1 MLGCMETTTAGNA
14 QVRARQAR
22 ERAVARVAAGQQKER
37 SRESWQGEDAAIYC
51 RVSHIKDKDQ
61 TGVDRQERICRDVV
75 ESLGLV
81 VRHVFIDPNRSVWQR
96 DRKRPGW
103 DALLKV
109 AGNRGIRHIV
119 VYHPDR
125 LMRQPWDLEE
135 LLKISEEHG
144 IILHGKASHR
154 DLSDPDDRH
163 YLRGEVAHACR
174 SSDDTSRR
182 LQDAMVDRARDGK
195 PQTGARRYGYTKTGM
210 EIVAE
215 EAAIVRWM
223 FESFLNGMTPHA
235 ISDDLNRR
243 GIPTAQGKRWSI
255 PTVLRLLDSRH
266 VAGIRVFRG
275 QEIGSGIW
283 PAIIDPA
290 MFREVQERRAFRSA
304 ATREQYEHRTFYL
317 LRGLLWCTKCGA
329 RMSGRP
335 DTGGRPVYVCTN
347 FRPTDGSAKCYRRAG
362 AASLESFIKDAAIT
376 LLERL
381 DVTGAATTAMLTD
394 DDKAAIEADQAE
406 LAELKAMWDTQEI
419 KTHEYRAM
427 RKKVQDRIDKRQAK
441 TIIRP
446 GVEVLDGMIG
456 PDARKTWDAHEQ
468 AGNCER
474 LNAVLRF
481 LFAAIRLDESRAAN
495 GSFDYGR
502 IHIEQNDL

>member
-1 MLGCMETTTAGNA
+1 
-14 QVRARQAR
+14 
-22 ERAVARVAAGQQKER
+22 
-37 SRESWQGEDAAIYC
+37 
-51 RVSHIKDKDQ
+51 
-61 TGVDRQERICRDVV
+61 
-75 ESLGLV
+75 
-81 VRHVFIDPNRSVWQR
+81 
-96 DRKRPGW
+96 
-103 DALLKV
+103 
-109 AGNRGIRHIV
+109 
-119 VYHPDR
+119 
-125 LMRQPWDLEE
+125 
-135 LLKISEEHG
+135 
-144 IILHGKASHR
+144 
-154 DLSDPDDRH
+154 
-163 YLRGEVAHACR
+163 
-174 SSDDTSRR
+174 
-182 LQDAMVDRARDGK
+182 MVDRARDGK

-275 QEIGSGIW
+275 REWGPGSGPRSLTPRCSAKIQ
-283 PAIIDPA
+283 
-290 MFREVQERRAFRSA
+290 RRRALSGRQPPATSTSTARS
-304 ATREQYEHRTFYL
+304 T
-317 LRGLLWCTKCGA
+317 CCGA
-329 RMSGRP
+329 CCGAPNAARGCRVGP
-335 DTGGRPVYVCTN
+335 TPGGRPVYVCTN

-427 RKKVQDRIDKRQAK
+427 RKRLQDRIDKRQAK

-446 GVEVLDGMIG
+446 GVEVLDQDDRAGRPENLG
-456 PDARKTWDAHEQ
+456 RARASRELRTA
-468 AGNCER
+468 ER
-474 LNAVLRF
+474 RAPVPVRGD
-481 LFAAIRLDESRAAN
+481 RLDESRAAN
-495 GSFDYGR
+495 GRFRLRPHPHRAKRPMTGLDVSR
-502 IHIEQNDL
+502 S